1 MKLVPAQAQPEGD
14 LPDDGPGVGG
24 APEGPAGGAASVQ
37 RGSRDPQQRPGLK
50 NSIGDRPNKSNL

>member
-37 RGSRDPQQRPGLK
+37 RGPRDPQQ
-50 NSIGDRPNKSNL
+50 